1 MDSVVNAFKNSPLR
15 KLVLGGGAPFP
26 KLSEQLLLQ
35 LHEKLQPEIEEL
47 EDMLHRDLFAWR
59 LSKPAFSGN
68 DNVYLP

>member
-47 EDMLHRDLFAWR
+47 EDMLHRDLSAWR
-59 LSKPAFSGN
+59 LWKPAFQQER
-68 DNVYLP
+68 